1 MAKQNGIL
9 KIKGT
14 VEDLT
19 FLDTKDGH
27 QVRKKRRAVSKE
39 TIATDPRYARLRE
52 NMSEFNRAAN
62 AAKLFRSAVQDV
74 LVDSTD
80 KKVQTRLGK
89 AMMAVVI
96 SDPVS
101 KRGMRNITDG
111 KGEIIKGLNF
121 NETAVLSV
129 VLRATINAVIDRA
142 AGKLTAEIPSFI
154 PESKM
159 TAPKGT
165 THFKI
170 HSAGVEINFGNN
182 LFITKVFESAGF
194 LVGTDPTPV
203 VNIVHDIPVNS
214 TNPLFLLVGIRFY
227 QEVNGTLYS
236 LKSGAYNA
244 LTVMVAESAP

>member
-111 KGEIIKGLNF
+111 K
-121 NETAVLSV
+121 
-129 VLRATINAVIDRA
+129 
-142 AGKLTAEIPSFI
+142 
-154 PESKM
+154 
-159 TAPKGT
+159 
-165 THFKI
+165 
-170 HSAGVEINFGNN
+170 VE
-182 LFITKVFESAGF
+182 
-194 LVGTDPTPV
+194 
-203 VNIVHDIPVNS
+203 
-214 TNPLFLLVGIRFY
+214 LL
-227 QEVNGTLYS
+227 
-236 LKSGAYNA
+236 
-244 LTVMVAESAP
+244 